1 MSVTTAHAHPHA
13 AKLKHDDGSWKYT
26 NHLAGQTSPYLLQ
39 HAHNPVDWYPWGED
53 AFMLARQQQKPIFL
67 SIGYST
73 CYWCHVME
81 RQVFED
87 PTIAG
92 KMNELFINIKVDR
105 EERPDLDDIYMT
117 ATQLM
122 THSGG
127 WPMSVFL
134 TPPPPEDGS
143 GTSVPV
149 SGVNAVSRGLKPFWC
164 GTYLPPE
171 PMHGRPSFPQVLDAL
186 HEAWR
191 TRRDEVLEQAEKLAD
206 AVRRTLAS
214 EQEQPGPLDTEPV
227 TAAARALLGTYDEEH
242 GGFGGRPGQG
252 PKFPQPSNLAF
263 LFAVLENNRSPEI
276 AEALAYTL
284 DRLARGGIY
293 DQVGGGFHR
302 YSVDEQWLVPHF
314 EKMLYDNGQL
324 LCVYARA
331 LTDERGRDLPDDN
344 RLALYDRVLRET
356 ADYVLREMTD
366 PTGAFHSAQ
375 DAEVNAREGQN
386 YLWTAEQIGDAIE
399 DAELAELALR
409 LYGVDQGPNFQDP
422 HAPDAP
428 PVNVLYLPKPLHAL
442 AEELGLTRNQ
452 LLAKREQINAA
463 LYQVRQ
469 RRDQPGTDDKVLV
482 GWNGLMI
489 QGLAEAGAVLNEPRY
504 IEAAG
509 QAADAILHHMD
520 DPASEGG
527 LLRTM
532 RAGEAKMPAF
542 LEDYAHF
549 IAALLALHRAEARGD
564 RRLDQA
570 RCYVD
575 AAVRR
580 FATGHGGY
588 YDTLADQADLFVR
601 VRSSYDGAVPT
612 GNAAMTHNLIDL
624 FELTG
629 SREYLD
635 RAVRDLRSFAEP
647 LRQRGGAMIHMQH
660 ALLRALGHDADALS
674 APANG
679 RPVATGPDTEPV
691 SAEARWLDDQT
702 LRLTLDIAPGHHILG
717 PSPDPPLVGTR
728 VELIGP
734 GSLDVAYPEGE
745 EKTYPFADGPQHVYQ
760 DRTAIDI
767 KATGVT
773 ESSRLRLR
781 VQPCRDDACLTPRAL
796 DVTIPPR

>member
-1 MSVTTAHAHPHA
+1 MSATTEHAHPHA
-13 AKLKHDDGSWKYT
+13 TKLKHDDGSWKYT
-26 NHLAGQTSPYLLQ
+26 NRLADETSPYLRQ
-39 HAHNPVDWYPWGED
+39 HAHNPVDWYPWGEA
-53 AFMLARQQQKPIFL
+53 AFALARQQQKPIFL

-81 RQVFED
+81 RQVFEN

-92 KMNELFINIKVDR
+92 KMNDLFINIKVDR

-134 TPPPPEDGS
+134 TPPPPPSPEGKDSDALAHERG
-143 GTSVPV
+143 
-149 SGVNAVSRGLKPFWC
+149 GLKPFWC

-171 PMHGRPSFPQVLDAL
+171 PMHGRPSFPQVLEAL
-186 HEAWR
+186 FEAWQ
-191 TRRDEVLEQAEKLAD
+191 TRRDEVLEQADKLAD
-206 AVRRTLAS
+206 AVKRTLAS
-214 EQEQPGPLDTEPV
+214 EEEQPGPLDAEPV
-227 TAAARALLGTYDEEH
+227 TAAARALLGTYDDEH

-252 PKFPQPSNLAF
+252 PKFPQPSNLSF
-263 LFAVLENNRSPEI
+263 LFAVLQNNKSPDI
-276 AEALAYTL
+276 AEALAYSL
-284 DRLARGGIY
+284 DRMARGGIC

-324 LCVYARA
+324 LGVYTRA
-331 LTDERGRDLPDDN
+331 LTHERGRDLPNDN
-344 RLALYDRVLRET
+344 RLAFYDRVLRET

-366 PTGAFHSAQ
+366 DTGAFHSAQ

-386 YLWTAEQIGDAIE
+386 YLWTAEQIGDAL
-399 DAELAELALR
+399 DDPELSELALR
-409 LYGVDQGPNFQDP
+409 MYGVDQGPNFQDP
-422 HAPDAP
+422 HAPDAAP
-428 PVNVLYLPKPLHAL
+428 ANVLYLPKPLPEL
-442 AEELGLTRNQ
+442 AEELGLSRDQ
-452 LLAKREQINAA
+452 LLARREQINAA
-463 LYQVRQ
+463 LYRVRQ

-489 QGLAEAGAVLNEPRY
+489 QGLAEAGAALNEPRY
-504 IEAAG
+504 LEAAG
-509 QAADAILHHMD
+509 RAADAILQHMD

-532 RAGEAKMPAF
+532 RAGQAKVPAF
-542 LEDYAHF
+542 LEDYALF
-549 IAALLALHRAEARGD
+549 VAGLIALHRAEARGE

-575 AAVRR
+575 TAERR

-588 YDTLADQADLFVR
+588 YDTLADQDDLFVR

-612 GNAAMTHNLIDL
+612 GNAVMIHNLIDL
-624 FELTG
+624 YELTG
-629 SREYLD
+629 ARDHLD

-660 ALLRALGHDADALS
+660 ALLRALEHAADALN

-679 RPVATGPDTEPV
+679 RPAATGPAAEPV
-691 SAEARWLDDQT
+691 AAEARWLDDQT
-702 LRLTLDIAPGHHILG
+702 LRLTLDIASGYHIHG
-717 PSPDPPLVGTR
+717 PDPEPPLVGTS

-734 GSLDVAYPEGE
+734 GSMEVSYPEGE
-745 EKTYPFADGPQHVYQ
+745 EKTFPFADAPQRVYQ
-760 DRTAIDI
+760 GRTQID
-767 KATGVT
+767 ARLTGVG
-773 ESSRLRLR
+773 EGSRLRLR
-781 VQPCRDDACLTPRAL
+781 VQPCRDDACLTPRTL